1 MFLEREALKL
11 AMQFPALAGPLFDT
25 VDAAAYRDPM
35 HAAVREA
42 IAAAGGVGGA
52 AGGASWVEA
61 IREAC
66 ADLGAKALV
75 SALAV
80 EPPRYDGEPDPH
92 YVTVTL
98 AGLQLPLVGRR
109 LSELKSKM
117 QRMNP
122 VTEADEYRRLFGDLA
137 SLEQQRRGLHEQVIG
152 GL

>member
-1 MFLEREALKL
+1 V
-11 AMQFPALAGPLFDT
+11 AGT
-25 VDAAAYRDPM
+25 
-35 HAAVREA
+35 
-42 IAAAGGVGGA
+42 AGGP
-52 AGGASWVEA
+52 SWVESV
-61 IREAC
+61 REAC
-66 ADLGAKALV
+66 ADLGARALV

-80 EPPRYDGEPDPH
+80 EPPKYDGEPDPR

-109 LSELKSKM
+109 LAELKSKM